1 MKDISSYIYGE
12 DDDMPWET
20 NLPGYGVTFPHP
32 FGEPNNPLFT
42 TFITLSPVGDE
53 LTLDFAQ
60 QLIKEEEIGM
70 DHITDYLSVS
80 FSATDY
86 VGHIFGPSSLEAE
99 DNLLRLDRTLAA
111 LLESVDKQIG
121 LENTLVVFSSD
132 HGAPDAPG
140 HLNKIGIDAG
150 YFDINTVDTVS
161 IRNSMNKRFDVDEKL
176 VEGFYPPYVYL
187 NNDVIL
193 SHNLDIDE
201 VSRHMARALQNQ
213 QGIAFAIA
221 VADLLEGK
229 IADTELN
236 LAVLRNLMV
245 WKLRAHMVLHG
256 NMIRMSHSSS
266 LETICQIKLFSVKWR
281 RLMRPLHY
289 QII

>member
-1 MKDISSYIYGE
+1 
-12 DDDMPWET
+12 
-20 NLPGYGVTFPHP
+20 L
-32 FGEPNNPLFT
+32 
-42 TFITLSPVGDE
+42 
-53 LTLDFAQ
+53 Q
-60 QLIKEEEIGM
+60 EEEIGM

-140 HLNKIGIDAG
+140 HLNKFGIDAG
-150 YFDINTVDTVS
+150 YFDINTVDTAS
-161 IRNSMNKRFDVDEKL
+161 IQNSMHKRFDVDEKL

-187 NNDVIL
+187 NNDVIS

-201 VSRHMARALQNQ
+201 VSRHMAQALQNQ

-236 LAVLRNLMV
+236 LAVLRNYHPKRSGHIYIVTEPYWFINEFDGLEV
-245 WKLRAHMVLHG
+245 ASTHGSPWKYDTHVPLIFAG
-256 NMIRMSHSSS
+256 NNLSNKIVFRKV
-266 LETICQIKLFSVKWR
+266 ETIDAALTLTNYLKIKPPSAASG
-281 RLMRPLHY
+281 MPLTEVLEVSESRK
-289 QII
+289 